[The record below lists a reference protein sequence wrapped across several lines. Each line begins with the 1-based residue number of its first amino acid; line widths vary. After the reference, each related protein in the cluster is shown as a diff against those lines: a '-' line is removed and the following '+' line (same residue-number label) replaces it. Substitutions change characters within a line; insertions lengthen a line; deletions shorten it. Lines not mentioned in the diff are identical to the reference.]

1 MIIGAEAVLCN
12 SFVSYYFTV
21 VEKVH
26 YTLVLDSAL
35 ALQRVLIS
43 YERYSCDSYL
53 GGSPRRPCGLPC
65 ANANMT
71 VIAETTNP
79 IAETSSRNFIAP
91 PDILARDR
99 DGRDDQDDVVVHPTI
114 AHRASK

>member
-26 YTLVLDSAL
+26 YTLVLDPAL

-53 GGSPRRPCGLPC
+53 SGSRTHRRRSRKTSYPC
-65 ANANMT
+65 AVQVQRRRT
-71 VIAETTNP
+71 G
-79 IAETSSRNFIAP
+79 
-91 PDILARDR
+91 ARAGVSLNEVCR
-99 DGRDDQDDVVVHPTI
+99 
-114 AHRASK
+114 